1 MSLRILIADHEFVSG
16 FDLCDTCEEAGYEV
30 VGPHAGISS
39 VMLAC
44 QMTKPDLAILDIEL
58 VDGLSYELAQKLLD
72 DNVPVIVHAASV
84 QVDELAAR
92 LPGALTVPRPC
103 PPADLLHAVNR
114 VLTPA

>member
-1 MSLRILIADHEFVSG
+1 
-16 FDLCDTCEEAGYEV
+16 
-30 VGPHAGISS
+30 
-39 VMLAC
+39 
-44 QMTKPDLAILDIEL
+44 
-58 VDGLSYELAQKLLD
+58 LAQKLLD
-72 DNVPVIVHAASV
+72 DNVPVIVHAATV